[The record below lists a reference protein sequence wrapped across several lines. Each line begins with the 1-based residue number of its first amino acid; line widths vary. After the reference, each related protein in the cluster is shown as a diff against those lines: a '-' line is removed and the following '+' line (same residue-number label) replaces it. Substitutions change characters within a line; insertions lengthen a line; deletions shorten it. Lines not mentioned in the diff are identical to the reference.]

1 MKKHYTVSAAIIVE
15 NKKILCV
22 QRNKGKYDYI
32 SYKYEFPG
40 GKLEEG
46 ENEEDALKREI
57 SEELNLE
64 IDVIEKFELIEE
76 LVANYSMVTCGGQS
90 SAPLLYAFAAHAS
103 GISEVEVSSS
113 IAALSAGPATRRNID
128 EYQDSSFLIF
138 RLSCD

>member
-40 GKLEEG
+40 GKLEVG

-64 IDVIEKFELIEE
+64 IDVAEKFLVVTHEYLDFNLTMHSFLCKANTEKLVLKEHIDAKWLYKNELIELDWAAADLPIVSKLINTNHE
-76 LVANYSMVTCGGQS
+76 L
-90 SAPLLYAFAAHAS
+90 F
-103 GISEVEVSSS
+103 
-113 IAALSAGPATRRNID
+113 
-128 EYQDSSFLIF
+128 
-138 RLSCD
+138 

>member
-32 SYKYEFPG
+32 SYKFEFPG

-46 ENEEDALKREI
+46 ENEEDALRREI

-64 IDVIEKFELIEE
+64 IDVTEKFLVVTHEYFDFNLTMHSYLCKANTEQLDLKEHIDAKWLHKDELIELDWAAADLPIVSKLINTNHE
-76 LVANYSMVTCGGQS
+76 L
-90 SAPLLYAFAAHAS
+90 F
-103 GISEVEVSSS
+103 
-113 IAALSAGPATRRNID
+113 
-128 EYQDSSFLIF
+128 
-138 RLSCD
+138 

>member
-1 MKKHYTVSAAIIVE
+1 MKKHYTVSAAIIIE

-64 IDVIEKFELIEE
+64 IDVAEKFLVVTHEYLDFNLTMHSYLCKANTEQLVLKEHIDAKWLNKNELIELDWAAADLPIVSKLINTNHE
-76 LVANYSMVTCGGQS
+76 L
-90 SAPLLYAFAAHAS
+90 F
-103 GISEVEVSSS
+103 
-113 IAALSAGPATRRNID
+113 
-128 EYQDSSFLIF
+128 
-138 RLSCD
+138 

>member
-40 GKLEEG
+40 GKLEVG

-64 IDVIEKFELIEE
+64 IDVAENFLVVTHEYLDFDLTMHSYLCKANTEQLVLKEHIDAKWLNKEELIELDWAAADLPIVSKLLNTNHE
-76 LVANYSMVTCGGQS
+76 L
-90 SAPLLYAFAAHAS
+90 F
-103 GISEVEVSSS
+103 
-113 IAALSAGPATRRNID
+113 
-128 EYQDSSFLIF
+128 
-138 RLSCD
+138 

>member
-40 GKLEEG
+40 GKLEVG

-64 IDVIEKFELIEE
+64 IDVAEKFLVVTHEYLDFDLTMHSYLCKANTEKLVLKEHIDAKWLYKYELIELDWAAADLPIVSKLINTNHE
-76 LVANYSMVTCGGQS
+76 L
-90 SAPLLYAFAAHAS
+90 F
-103 GISEVEVSSS
+103 
-113 IAALSAGPATRRNID
+113 
-128 EYQDSSFLIF
+128 
-138 RLSCD
+138 

>member
-64 IDVIEKFELIEE
+64 IDVAEKFLVVTHEYLDFNLTMHSYLCKANTEKLLLKEHIDAKWLNKNELIELDWAAADLPIVSKLINTNHE
-76 LVANYSMVTCGGQS
+76 L
-90 SAPLLYAFAAHAS
+90 F
-103 GISEVEVSSS
+103 
-113 IAALSAGPATRRNID
+113 
-128 EYQDSSFLIF
+128 
-138 RLSCD
+138 

>member
-1 MKKHYTVSAAIIVE
+1 MKKHYTISAAIIVE

-64 IDVIEKFELIEE
+64 IDVAEKFLLVTHEYLDFNLTMHSYLCKANTEKLVLKEHIDAKWLNKDELFE
-76 LVANYSMVTCGGQS
+76 LDW
-90 SAPLLYAFAAHAS
+90 AAADLP
-103 GISEVEVSSS
+103 IVSK
-113 IAALSAGPATRRNID
+113 
-128 EYQDSSFLIF
+128 LINTSHELF
-138 RLSCD
+138 

>member
-40 GKLEEG
+40 GKLEVG

-64 IDVIEKFELIEE
+64 IDVAEKFLVVTHEYLDFDLTMHSYLCKANTEKLVLKEHIDAKWLYKNELIELDWAAADLPIVSKLINTNHE
-76 LVANYSMVTCGGQS
+76 L
-90 SAPLLYAFAAHAS
+90 F
-103 GISEVEVSSS
+103 
-113 IAALSAGPATRRNID
+113 
-128 EYQDSSFLIF
+128 
-138 RLSCD
+138 

>member
-40 GKLEEG
+40 GKLEDG

-64 IDVIEKFELIEE
+64 IDVAEKFLVVTHEYLDFDLTMHSYLCKANTEKLVLKEHIDAKWLYKNELIELDWAAADLPIVSKLINTNHE
-76 LVANYSMVTCGGQS
+76 L
-90 SAPLLYAFAAHAS
+90 F
-103 GISEVEVSSS
+103 
-113 IAALSAGPATRRNID
+113 
-128 EYQDSSFLIF
+128 
-138 RLSCD
+138 

>member
-15 NKKILCV
+15 NKKVLCV

-57 SEELNLE
+57 GEELNLV
-64 IDVIEKFELIEE
+64 IDVAEKFLVVTYEYLDFNLTMHSYLCKANTEKLVLKEHIDAKWLHKNELIELDWAAADLPIVSKLINTNHE
-76 LVANYSMVTCGGQS
+76 L
-90 SAPLLYAFAAHAS
+90 F
-103 GISEVEVSSS
+103 
-113 IAALSAGPATRRNID
+113 
-128 EYQDSSFLIF
+128 
-138 RLSCD
+138 

>member
-46 ENEEDALKREI
+46 EKEEYALKREI

-64 IDVIEKFELIEE
+64 IDVAEKFLVVTHEYLDFDLTMHSYLCKANTEQLVLKEHIDAKWLYKNELIELDWAAADLPIISKLINTNHE
-76 LVANYSMVTCGGQS
+76 L
-90 SAPLLYAFAAHAS
+90 F
-103 GISEVEVSSS
+103 
-113 IAALSAGPATRRNID
+113 
-128 EYQDSSFLIF
+128 
-138 RLSCD
+138 

>member
-40 GKLEEG
+40 GKLEIG

-64 IDVIEKFELIEE
+64 IDVAEKFLVVTHEYLDFDLTMHSYLCKANTEKLVLKEHIDAKWLFKNELIELDWAAADLPIVSKLINTNHE
-76 LVANYSMVTCGGQS
+76 L
-90 SAPLLYAFAAHAS
+90 F
-103 GISEVEVSSS
+103 
-113 IAALSAGPATRRNID
+113 
-128 EYQDSSFLIF
+128 
-138 RLSCD
+138 

>member
-1 MKKHYTVSAAIIVE
+1 MKKYYTVSAAIIVE

-40 GKLEEG
+40 GKLEVG

-64 IDVIEKFELIEE
+64 IDVAEKFLVVTHEYLDFNLTMHSFLCKANTEKLVLKEHIDAKWLFKSELIELDWAAADLPIVSKLINTNHE
-76 LVANYSMVTCGGQS
+76 L
-90 SAPLLYAFAAHAS
+90 F
-103 GISEVEVSSS
+103 
-113 IAALSAGPATRRNID
+113 
-128 EYQDSSFLIF
+128 
-138 RLSCD
+138 

>member
-40 GKLEEG
+40 GKLEVG

-64 IDVIEKFELIEE
+64 IDVAENF
-76 LVANYSMVTCGGQS
+76 LVVTHEYLDFNLTMHSYLCKSYGI
-90 SAPLLYAFAAHAS
+90 PECVFYVFHLLRF
-103 GISEVEVSSS
+103 
-113 IAALSAGPATRRNID
+113 
-128 EYQDSSFLIF
+128 FLFDFINS
-138 RLSCD
+138 LACCICIK

>member
-1 MKKHYTVSAAIIVE
+1 MKKYYTVSAAIIVE

-64 IDVIEKFELIEE
+64 IDVAENFLVVTHEYLDFDLTMHSYLCKANTEKLVLKEHIDVKWLYKNELIELDWAAADLPIVSKLINTNHE
-76 LVANYSMVTCGGQS
+76 L
-90 SAPLLYAFAAHAS
+90 F
-103 GISEVEVSSS
+103 
-113 IAALSAGPATRRNID
+113 
-128 EYQDSSFLIF
+128 
-138 RLSCD
+138 

>member
-1 MKKHYTVSAAIIVE
+1 MKKHYIVSAAIIIE

-40 GKLEEG
+40 GKLEIG

-64 IDVIEKFELIEE
+64 IDVAENFLVVTHEYLDFDLTMHSYLCKANTEKLVLKEHIDAKWLYKNELIELDWAAADLPIVSKLINTNHE
-76 LVANYSMVTCGGQS
+76 L
-90 SAPLLYAFAAHAS
+90 F
-103 GISEVEVSSS
+103 
-113 IAALSAGPATRRNID
+113 
-128 EYQDSSFLIF
+128 
-138 RLSCD
+138 

>member
-1 MKKHYTVSAAIIVE
+1 MKKHYTVSAAIIAE

-57 SEELNLE
+57 AEELNLE
-64 IDVIEKFELIEE
+64 IDVVEKFLVISHEYLDFNLTMHSYLCKANTEQLVLKEHIDVKWLHKNELIELDWAAADLPIVSKLINTNHE
-76 LVANYSMVTCGGQS
+76 L
-90 SAPLLYAFAAHAS
+90 F
-103 GISEVEVSSS
+103 
-113 IAALSAGPATRRNID
+113 
-128 EYQDSSFLIF
+128 
-138 RLSCD
+138 

>member
-32 SYKYEFPG
+32 SYKFEFPG

-46 ENEEDALKREI
+46 ENEEEALKREI

-64 IDVIEKFELIEE
+64 IDVAEKFLLVTHEYLDFNLTMHSYLCKANTEQLILKEHIDAKWLYKNELIDLDWAAADLPIISKLINTNHE
-76 LVANYSMVTCGGQS
+76 L
-90 SAPLLYAFAAHAS
+90 F
-103 GISEVEVSSS
+103 
-113 IAALSAGPATRRNID
+113 
-128 EYQDSSFLIF
+128 
-138 RLSCD
+138 

>member
-46 ENEEDALKREI
+46 ESEVDALKREI
-57 SEELNLE
+57 AEELTLK
-64 IDVIEKFELIEE
+64 IDVTEKFLIVKHEYLDFNLTMHSYLCKANTEQLVLKEHIDAKWLHKHELIELDWAAADLPIVSKIINTNHE
-76 LVANYSMVTCGGQS
+76 L
-90 SAPLLYAFAAHAS
+90 F
-103 GISEVEVSSS
+103 
-113 IAALSAGPATRRNID
+113 
-128 EYQDSSFLIF
+128 
-138 RLSCD
+138 

>member
-22 QRNKGKYDYI
+22 QRNKGKYEYI

-40 GKLEEG
+40 GKLEIG

-64 IDVIEKFELIEE
+64 IDVAENFLVVTHEYLDFDLTMHSYLCKANTEKLVLKEHIDAKWLYKNELIELDWAAADLPIVSKLINTNHE
-76 LVANYSMVTCGGQS
+76 L
-90 SAPLLYAFAAHAS
+90 F
-103 GISEVEVSSS
+103 
-113 IAALSAGPATRRNID
+113 
-128 EYQDSSFLIF
+128 
-138 RLSCD
+138 

>member
-64 IDVIEKFELIEE
+64 IDVAEKFLVVTHEYLDFNLTMHSYLCKANTEKLVLKEHIDAKWLYKNELIELDWAAADLPIVSKLINTNHE
-76 LVANYSMVTCGGQS
+76 L
-90 SAPLLYAFAAHAS
+90 F
-103 GISEVEVSSS
+103 
-113 IAALSAGPATRRNID
+113 
-128 EYQDSSFLIF
+128 
-138 RLSCD
+138 

>member
-1 MKKHYTVSAAIIVE
+1 MKKHYTVSAAIILE

-40 GKLEEG
+40 GKLEVG

-64 IDVIEKFELIEE
+64 IDVAEKFLVVTHEYLDFDLTMHSYLCKANTEKLVLKEHIDAKWLHKNELIELDWAAADLPIVSKLINTNHE
-76 LVANYSMVTCGGQS
+76 L
-90 SAPLLYAFAAHAS
+90 F
-103 GISEVEVSSS
+103 
-113 IAALSAGPATRRNID
+113 
-128 EYQDSSFLIF
+128 
-138 RLSCD
+138 

>member
-40 GKLEEG
+40 GKLEVG

-64 IDVIEKFELIEE
+64 IDVAEKFLVVTHEYLDFDLIMHSYLCKANTEKLVLKEHIDAKWLYKNELIELDWAAADLPIVSKLINTNHE
-76 LVANYSMVTCGGQS
+76 L
-90 SAPLLYAFAAHAS
+90 F
-103 GISEVEVSSS
+103 
-113 IAALSAGPATRRNID
+113 
-128 EYQDSSFLIF
+128 
-138 RLSCD
+138 

>member
-40 GKLEEG
+40 GKLEIG

-64 IDVIEKFELIEE
+64 IDVAENFLVVTHEYLDFDLTMHSYLCKANTEKLVLKEHIDVKWLYKNELIELDWAAADLPIVSKLINTNHE
-76 LVANYSMVTCGGQS
+76 L
-90 SAPLLYAFAAHAS
+90 F
-103 GISEVEVSSS
+103 
-113 IAALSAGPATRRNID
+113 
-128 EYQDSSFLIF
+128 
-138 RLSCD
+138 

>member
-64 IDVIEKFELIEE
+64 IDVAEKFLVVTHEYLDFDLTMHSYLCKANPEKLVLKEHIDAKWLHKNELIELDWAAADLPIVSKLINTNHE
-76 LVANYSMVTCGGQS
+76 L
-90 SAPLLYAFAAHAS
+90 F
-103 GISEVEVSSS
+103 
-113 IAALSAGPATRRNID
+113 
-128 EYQDSSFLIF
+128 
-138 RLSCD
+138 

>member
-32 SYKYEFPG
+32 SFKYEFPG

-57 SEELNLE
+57 AEELNLK
-64 IDVIEKFELIEE
+64 IDVAEKFLVVTHEYLDFNLTMHSYLCKANTEKLVLKEHIDAKWLYKNELIG
-76 LVANYSMVTCGGQS
+76 LDWAAADLPIVTK
-90 SAPLLYAFAAHAS
+90 
-103 GISEVEVSSS
+103 
-113 IAALSAGPATRRNID
+113 
-128 EYQDSSFLIF
+128 LINTNHEIF
-138 RLSCD
+138 

>member
-64 IDVIEKFELIEE
+64 IDVAENFLVVTHEYLDFNLTMHSYLCKANTEQLVLKEHIDAKWLDKNELIELDWAAADLPIVSKLINTNHE
-76 LVANYSMVTCGGQS
+76 L
-90 SAPLLYAFAAHAS
+90 F
-103 GISEVEVSSS
+103 
-113 IAALSAGPATRRNID
+113 
-128 EYQDSSFLIF
+128 
-138 RLSCD
+138 

>member
-22 QRNKGKYDYI
+22 QRNKAKYDYI

-57 SEELNLE
+57 LEELNLE
-64 IDVIEKFELIEE
+64 IGNIEKFLVVTHSYLDFDLTMHSYLCKANTEQLVLKEHIDAKWLYKNELIELDWAAADLPIVSKLLNTNHE
-76 LVANYSMVTCGGQS
+76 L
-90 SAPLLYAFAAHAS
+90 F
-103 GISEVEVSSS
+103 
-113 IAALSAGPATRRNID
+113 
-128 EYQDSSFLIF
+128 
-138 RLSCD
+138 